1 MTLKEYFEQ
10 TYVQARRPTGARQM
24 RNSVNRFVDFLGGD
38 PDINKPTAEDAARFR
53 DWLIVGL
60 AVAKSSARA
69 YANHVRI
76 VLRHARPKDFPILE
90 RPNAKRIAPARPP
103 EGDRYLDR
111 VLYLYCQEHELKIGS
126 IEHLEYAEKHF
137 SKWLGRRA
145 TIDDFN
151 HETLNAFLIAEAPKY
166 RPNTMKRRRSALLT
180 LWRWCYD
187 EAGTTWNPPR
197 RVRKIKVPYEFPEA
211 WSEQDLLRLMEAAE
225 KTTGTLKDGT
235 PIRLFWRA
243 WLAVAYDTGLRPCDL
258 LTIRRDAVTD
268 KGVVTLVQEKT
279 GFPLVASVRP
289 ETLVAIGALGVE
301 PDAPLFGALRSKHG
315 IYFRWG
321 RLLQAAGLSGT
332 PKKVRKTSA
341 SLLERD
347 NPGAAMAH
355 LGHRTPGLAAKH
367 YIDPRVASRSKPLP
381 PRIVEGGAA

>member
-1 MTLKEYFEQ
+1 MTLKEYFER
-10 TYVQARRPTGARQM
+10 VFVAARRPVAIRVL
-24 RNSVNRFVDFLGGD
+24 RNSVNRFVDFLGDD
-38 PDINKPTAEDAARFR
+38 PPIDSPGPEVVARFR
-53 DWLIVGL
+53 EWLILSLG
-60 AVAKSSARA
+60 VAKSTAKG

-76 VLRHARPKDFPILE
+76 IFRHARPKDFPCLE
-90 RPNAKRIAPARPP
+90 RPNQKRIAPARPP

-126 IEHLEYAEKHF
+126 IEALEYAEKHF
-137 SKWLGRRA
+137 SKWLGRRG
-145 TIDDFN
+145 TLDDFN
-151 HETLNAFLIAEAPKY
+151 HETLNAFLIADGPKY
-166 RPNTMKRRRSALLT
+166 RPNTTKRRRSALLT
-180 LWRWCYD
+180 LWRWAYD
-187 EAGTTWNPPR
+187 EAGMTHIPPR

-211 WSEQDLLRLMEAAE
+211 WTEQDFLRLMEAAE
-225 KTTGTLKDGT
+225 RTTGTLKDGT

-258 LTIRRDAVTD
+258 LTIRRDAIPD
-268 KGVVTLVQEKT
+268 NGVVILVQEKT

-289 ETLVAIGALGVE
+289 ETLAAIATLNVE
-301 PDAPLFGALRSKHG
+301 PDVPLFGALRSKHG
-315 IYFRWG
+315 VYFRWG
-321 RLLQAAGLSGT
+321 QLLQTAGLSGT

-367 YIDPRVASRSKPLP
+367 YIDPRIVQRKKPLP
-381 PRIVEGGAA
+381 PAIGGAA